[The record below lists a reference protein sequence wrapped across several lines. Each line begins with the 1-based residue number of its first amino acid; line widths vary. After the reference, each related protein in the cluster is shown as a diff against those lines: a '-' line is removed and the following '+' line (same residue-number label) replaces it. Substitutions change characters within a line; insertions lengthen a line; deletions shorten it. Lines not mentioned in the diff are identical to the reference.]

1 MRDDFMTLVS
11 LKVQRRSYIQIQ
23 NLLKPVEI
31 GYIALSLKCWHLPD
45 KLVLIEVRFEI
56 VLEALRR

>member
-1 MRDDFMTLVS
+1 
-11 LKVQRRSYIQIQ
+11 
-23 NLLKPVEI
+23 LKPVEI